1 MKIRALIAEDEPLA
15 RRKLRRLLS
24 DFEDVEIVGET
35 TEGGDTVRAIDRL
48 EPELVF
54 LDIQLP
60 GATGLQVLAKTEHR
74 PHVIFTTAYD
84 RYAVA
89 AFELHAIDYLMKP
102 FGEERLAVAVE
113 RARDRIGRLSTPRT
127 HERVARA
134 LASSMPLQ
142 RLFVRT
148 RGEIVPVP
156 TESIEHFEGE
166 GDYVRL
172 HTGQKEY
179 LVHVRLKDLEARLDA
194 DRFLRVHK
202 SHIVNLDRVQ
212 ALTPHSSSRYLITL
226 RSGRQVLAS
235 RGRSRR
241 LRELIL

>member
-15 RRKLRRLLS
+15 RRKLRRLLEEL
-24 DFEDVEIVGET
+24 DGIEIVGET
-35 TEGGDTVRAIDRL
+35 ADGDDTVRAIDDL

-60 GATGLQVLAKTEHR
+60 GATGLQVLEAIEHR

-89 AFELHAIDYLMKP
+89 AFELHAVDYLVKP

-113 RARDRIGRLSTPRT
+113 RAREMLGKEMEPGAY
-127 HERVARA
+127 ERAGEA
-134 LASSMPLQ
+134 LVSDVPLQ

-148 RGEIVPVP
+148 RNRIVPVA
-156 TESIEHFEGE
+156 TRTIEHFEGE

-172 HTGQKEY
+172 HAEGREY
-179 LVHVRLKDLEARLDA
+179 LINVRLKDLEARLDP
-194 DRFLRVHK
+194 RHFLRVHK
-202 SHIVNLDRVQ
+202 SHIVNLDLVRE
-212 ALTPHSSSRYLITL
+212 LTPHEGSRYLVTL
-226 RSGRQVLAS
+226 SSGRQVVAS
-235 RGRSRR
+235 RSRSRE
-241 LRELIL
+241 LRELIV